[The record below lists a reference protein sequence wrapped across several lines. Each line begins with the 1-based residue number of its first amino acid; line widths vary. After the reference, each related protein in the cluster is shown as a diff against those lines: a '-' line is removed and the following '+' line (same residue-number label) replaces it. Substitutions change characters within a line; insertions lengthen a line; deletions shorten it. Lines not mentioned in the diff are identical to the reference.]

1 MPKCAVGCVDLGNV
15 AEQFLCVWNDFHV
28 FIMLTRYLVEDSSST
43 ISHQFHK
50 GWDCSAG
57 YRGCSG
63 TAGGKKCHWKKC
75 SRNQIF
81 TFLSFIDSNIYSKDA
96 SFDFETK
103 ERNLSHGFLH
113 KGRSIEIYNKQ
124 CWVLLFCKK
133 SEFLGVHWSN
143 WFVFLTYI
151 LDHFESSNKGKLG
164 RDQLPEGRL
173 LTPAS
178 RGNLK
183 PMKNEIHCKL
193 K

>member
-1 MPKCAVGCVDLGNV
+1 
-15 AEQFLCVWNDFHV
+15 
-28 FIMLTRYLVEDSSST
+28 MLRTLRRKLM
-43 ISHQFHK
+43 ISHQFHR

-133 SEFLGVHWSN
+133 SEFHGVHFQIGSFSW
-143 WFVFLTYI
+143 LTSWI
-151 LDHFESSNKGKLG
+151 TLRVLIKASSVEISSQ
-164 RDQLPEGRL
+164 RAVCWL
-173 LTPAS
+173 LQA
-178 RGNLK
+178 G
-183 PMKNEIHCKL
+183 EI
-193 K
+193 